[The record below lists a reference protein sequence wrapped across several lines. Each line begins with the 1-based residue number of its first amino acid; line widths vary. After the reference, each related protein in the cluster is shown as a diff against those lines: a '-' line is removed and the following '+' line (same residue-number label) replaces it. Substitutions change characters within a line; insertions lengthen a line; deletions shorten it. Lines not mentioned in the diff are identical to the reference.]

1 VALVPATLADEE
13 IERRIAAH
21 DSLVFLKLGRH
32 FGRLRALLVRLG
44 LADAATYVERAGMD
58 GERRL
63 ALADATEDTAP
74 YFSLVLVHRRKA
86 AWR

>member
-1 VALVPATLADEE
+1 MAVVPATLADDE
-13 IERRIAAH
+13 IERRIANH

-32 FGRLRALLVRLG
+32 FGRLRALLARLG
-44 LADAATYVERAGMD
+44 LADGAAYVERAGMD

-63 ALADATEDTAP
+63 ALTDASADTAP